1 MTQIPAT
8 NPLDTVARPNVGNRF
23 SDMSSED
30 FVRIIFTELAN
41 QDPLAPSDS
50 NALLQQLNSIRSIE
64 SDIQLIEQLKSLVT
78 ENQLAAGSNLIGK
91 FVTGLTA
98 SSDRVSGYVR
108 SVNREGDSVVL
119 ELDSGFIVPFE
130 SLDTIHETDPDL

>member
-8 NPLDTVARPNVGNRF
+8 NPLDSVVRANVGNRF

-41 QDPLAPSDS
+41 QDPLAPNDS

-78 ENQLAAGSNLIGK
+78 ENQLAGGSNLIGK
-91 FVTGLTA
+91 FITGLTA
-98 SSDRVSGYVR
+98 TSDRVSGYVR
-108 SVNREGDSVVL
+108 SVSREGDSVVL
-119 ELDSGFIVPFE
+119 ELDNGFFVPFE
-130 SLDTIHETDPDL
+130 SLDTIHDTDPDL

>member
-8 NPLDTVARPNVGNRF
+8 NPLDNAVRPNVGNRF

-41 QDPLAPSDS
+41 QDPLAPNDS
-50 NALLQQLNSIRSIE
+50 NSLLQQLNSIRSIE

-78 ENQLAAGSNLIGK
+78 ESQLAGASNLIGK

-98 SSDRVSGYVR
+98 LNDRVAGYVR
-108 SVNREGDSVVL
+108 SISREGESVVL
-119 ELDSGFIVPFE
+119 QLDNGFFVPFD
-130 SLDTIHETDPDL
+130 SLDTIQDTDPDQ

>member
-1 MTQIPAT
+1 
-8 NPLDTVARPNVGNRF
+8 
-23 SDMSSED
+23 MSSED

-41 QDPLAPSDS
+41 QDPLAPNDS

-91 FVTGLTA
+91 FITGLTA

-130 SLDTIHETDPDL
+130 SLDTIYETDPDL

>member
-8 NPLDTVARPNVGNRF
+8 NPLDTVVRQNVGNRF

-41 QDPLAPSDS
+41 QDPMAPNDS

-64 SDIQLIEQLKSLVT
+64 SDLQLIEQLKSLVT

-108 SVNREGDSVVL
+108 SVSREGDSVVL
-119 ELDSGFIVPFE
+119 QLDNGLIMPFE
-130 SLDTIHETDPDL
+130 SLDTIHETGPDP

>member
-1 MTQIPAT
+1 
-8 NPLDTVARPNVGNRF
+8 VGSRF

-30 FVRIIFTELAN
+30 FVRIIFAELAN

-50 NALLQQLNSIRSIE
+50 NAMLQQLNSIRSIE

-91 FVTGLTA
+91 FITGLTGT
-98 SSDRVSGYVR
+98 SDRVSGYVQ
-108 SVNREGDSVVL
+108 SVSREGDSVVL
-119 ELDSGFIVPFE
+119 QLDNGFFVPFE
-130 SLDTIHETDPDL
+130 SLATIHDTDPDL

>member
-8 NPLDTVARPNVGNRF
+8 NPLDAVARSNVGNRF

-41 QDPLAPSDS
+41 QDPLAPNDS
-50 NALLQQLNSIRSIE
+50 TALLQQLNSIRSIE
-64 SDIQLIEQLKSLVT
+64 SDIQLVEQLKALVT

-91 FVTGLTA
+91 FITGLTA
-98 SSDRVSGYVR
+98 SSDRVSGHVV
-108 SVNREGDSVVL
+108 SVTREGDSVAL
-119 ELDSGFIVPFE
+119 ELDNGFIVPFE
-130 SLDTIHETDPDL
+130 SLDTIHDTGPSL